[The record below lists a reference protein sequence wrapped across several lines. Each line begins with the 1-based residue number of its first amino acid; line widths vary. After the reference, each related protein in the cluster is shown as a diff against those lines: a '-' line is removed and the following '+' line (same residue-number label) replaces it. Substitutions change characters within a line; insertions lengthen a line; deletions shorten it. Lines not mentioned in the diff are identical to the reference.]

1 MVCIVCWLCCCW
13 LLVLYLWISNTSWG
27 TYIPYI
33 QFLFASSFPLAFD
46 SYRVFVSYGCLR
58 FLDVLLLMFSSLAF
72 LMSVS
77 SCLLWMRPEAELDFL
92 HILSFWVKFTSD
104 YWLPMCKVIRYHSR
118 PLCRVKVVCFED
130 NIFSF
135 IGPSFSAYK
144 VVCVLLICRRF
155 SFASTFFHISHVVAV
170 ALSNRDFPPEGV
182 GSGGWTTA
190 ASA

>member
-1 MVCIVCWLCCCW
+1 MDIWYFLGYIYSLHPIPLCQ
-13 LLVLYLWISNTSWG
+13 LIS
-27 TYIPYI
+27 
-33 QFLFASSFPLAFD
+33 A
-46 SYRVFVSYGCLR
+46 CLR
-58 FLDVLLLMFSSLAF
+58 F
-72 LMSVS
+72 VS
-77 SCLLWMRPEAELDFL
+77 SVCFIWVSALPWCSPAYVFL
-92 HILSFWVKFTSD
+92 IGFFDVGFFMPSVDAAGGRAWLSAHLGFWVRFTSD

-144 VVCVLLICRRF
+144 VVCVLLLCRRF
-155 SFASTFFHISHVVAV
+155 LFASTFFNISHVVAV